1 MTKSFCVSLSAFVVL
16 SFSVTGSG
24 ETIYQTTGDGG
35 SKSSLA
41 NWDAS
46 SGSPKGTPTSGNDY
60 VSEKVVRT
68 LNNQDTTFNG
78 KSLRLGTV
86 GGGEGTYVPYNGTVT
101 FNNNGLILANGKSQ
115 PYSTGLKYTIAGLV
129 TVKSPETAPF
139 RFWLD
144 GDGSKTSN
152 AGTFS
157 AEIAGAAGTC
167 IQVSNRGE
175 GTGGKFILQPKTG
188 EKFYGT
194 LIVGTSQEFPAFD
207 TKDRHAVVCEMNGSK
222 VWAGTLWATSYA
234 QLTPLSAGGAQW
246 TIGSLRLDADSTL
259 LTKLTGDPK
268 TSTITITNSLTTA
281 YPVNLTFPSA
291 RTVDSGRGY
300 IWDVLTLPL
309 EKKDQIHPEHF
320 KLVTQEKTGLFPDA
334 FPSVELRVTEKND
347 LAVLELVQ
355 RQVVQNKVADD
366 RGYGYSKQNF
376 EFPTS
381 MTNKQ
386 AWSNLNLP
394 MFNIDYIAA
403 YDLNAAPPSQ
413 CTDGAYTFPGA
424 SLTVNNGIVF
434 CEAAHEFTISVL
446 RLENEAQFWPLGEQ
460 YDDATA
466 YVKGQIHVLPTT
478 TLDDGPI
485 IRVRRQSTVDIEA
498 ELTGTGCLQVQ
509 PSANNATNS
518 VIVFDHDNSAFP
530 GKIRIQANTYLNADF
545 ATGQTLILKAAN
557 NVGGPLD
564 AFTADALVIRR
575 YSTLEVTN
583 DLVFATANR
592 GLTVE
597 NAKIKVGAG
606 ATFTFANDITYAG
619 SLVKVG
625 AGRLVLGG
633 TALGSKKTLTVEEG
647 TLAVTTDTALD
658 GVAVTFAGGA
668 LAVDPATAGDCGVK
682 GSFSGNLPVAFD
694 LPADE
699 GVHRYSGVAVCTV
712 PGSADVTPTAVRIPR
727 HRVTFAWRN
736 NDDGTKT
743 LLADISQAGLRVI
756 VQ

>member
-1 MTKSFCVSLSAFVVL
+1 MSKFLLSLVLFAGVFSLYAEDPIKMTAADKSGHS
-16 SFSVTGSG
+16 SF
-24 ETIYQTTGDGG
+24 TIWNVDGG
-35 SKSSLA
+35 GT
-41 NWDAS
+41 DAPTS
-46 SGSPKGTPTSGNDY
+46 AHDYLDEKYVLRTPNSGSTF
-60 VSEKVVRT
+60 
-68 LNNQDTTFNG
+68 TFNG
-78 KSLRLGTV
+78 KSLQLGTTKSGDAAVFAICRNGNTTVSFANDGVKLVQGRVQPYSLV
-86 GGGEGTYVPYNGTVT
+86 GRQYTFTGTCDVQAPATTPFEFWLSYGDNKNNTYALSAKLRGGEGT
-101 FNNNGLILANGKSQ
+101 GLLVCERVADSSGSFILA
-115 PYSTGLKYTIAGLV
+115 PATG
-129 TVKSPETAPF
+129 SDF
-139 RFWLD
+139 
-144 GDGSKTSN
+144 
-152 AGTFS
+152 AGT
-157 AEIAGAAGTC
+157 IK
-167 IQVSNRGE
+167 V
-175 GTGGKFILQPKTG
+175 GGKAASEPYAVKCELQ
-188 EKFYGT
+188 
-194 LIVGTSQEFPAFD
+194 
-207 TKDRHAVVCEMNGSK
+207 GSPTMPC
-222 VWAGTLWATSYA
+222 TLWATQYA
-234 QLTPLSAGGAQW
+234 TITPQYAGGTQW
-246 TIGSLRLDADSTL
+246 KIGTLRLDAGSTWAV
-259 LTKLTGDPK
+259 KLTN
-268 TSTITITNSLTTA
+268 NSEANTTTLADGLTTA
-281 YPVNLTFPSA
+281 YPVNLTFTEGA
-291 RTVDSGRGY
+291 RPVNTGTGY
-300 IWDVLTLPL
+300 IWDILTLPL

-320 KLVTQEKTGLFPDA
+320 KLVTQEAAGLFPDA
-334 FPSVELRVTEKND
+334 FPSVELRVNEKND

-355 RQVVQNKVADD
+355 RQVVQSKVADD
-366 RGYGYSKQNF
+366 YGYGYSKQNF

-386 AWSNLNLP
+386 AWSNSNLP
-394 MFNIDYIAA
+394 MPTIDYIAA
-403 YDLNAAPPSQ
+403 EHLNAAPPSL

-424 SLTVNNGIVF
+424 SLTVKNSKVF
-434 CEAAHEFTISVL
+434 CEAAHEFTIPVL
-446 RLENEAQFWPLGEQ
+446 RLENKAQFWPLGEQ

-466 YVKGQIHVLPTT
+466 YVKGRIHVLPTEK
-478 TLDDGPI
+478 LDDGPI

-509 PSANNATNS
+509 PNANDSTDS

-530 GKIRIQANTYLNADF
+530 GKIRIQANTYTNYDF
-545 ATGQTLILKAAN
+545 ATGQTLVLKAAN

-597 NAKIKVGAG
+597 NAQIKVGAN

-658 GVAVTFAGGA
+658 GVAVTFTGGA
-668 LAVDPATAGDCGVK
+668 LAVNPATAGDCGVK
-682 GSFSGNLPVAFD
+682 GSFSGSLPVAFD

-736 NDDGTKT
+736 NADGTKT
-743 LLADISQAGLRVI
+743 LLADISQAGLAIILR
-756 VQ
+756 